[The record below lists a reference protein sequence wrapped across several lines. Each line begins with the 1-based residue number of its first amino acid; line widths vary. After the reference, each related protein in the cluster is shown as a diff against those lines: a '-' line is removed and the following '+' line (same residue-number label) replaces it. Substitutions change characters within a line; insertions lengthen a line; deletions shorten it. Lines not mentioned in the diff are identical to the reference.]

1 MADIKGIILD
11 VDGVIVGEKIGF
23 NSPWPHSDVI
33 SKLKEIRKKGIPISL
48 CTAKPYFSIEKI
60 IRDANLDN
68 YHIADG
74 GAVII
79 NPVTNKIVKQHILNK
94 NLVKKILQTYIEN
107 NVYVEIYTVNNY
119 YIQKSQENFI
129 TSKHNHILQHKPVKL
144 EDIVKES
151 EKLDI
156 TKIMPIAINENA
168 DKIRLTEMF
177 ENLNTG
183 LTLSWGIH
191 PIANPLRFGIIT
203 ARDISKK
210 QGAIEISKNINV
222 PLENILAVG
231 DSTSDWQF
239 IDLCGF
245 GAAMGNATQKLKEL
259 VSSKASEHFYIGKNV
274 DENGVIEILNYFIK

>member
-1 MADIKGIILD
+1 M
-11 VDGVIVGEKIGF
+11 
-23 NSPWPHSDVI
+23 
-33 SKLKEIRKKGIPISL
+33 
-48 CTAKPYFSIEKI
+48 
-60 IRDANLDN
+60 
-68 YHIADG
+68 
-74 GAVII
+74 
-79 NPVTNKIVKQHILNK
+79 
-94 NLVKKILQTYIEN
+94 
-107 NVYVEIYTVNNY
+107 EIYTVNNY

-203 ARDISKK
+203 AKDISKK

-274 DENGVIEILNYFIK
+274 CPLYEDAVSRQPLDILSFLYFYFYSSNIWQNAVWVSLSFVFPGICVLHFSQA